1 MKTLILAGGYGT
13 RLSEETGIRPK
24 PMVEIGNKPI
34 LWHIMKIYSHYGFN
48 DFVILCGYKS
58 FMIKEYFAHY
68 FLHQADVTFDLA
80 TNSMQIH
87 HNPAEPWK
95 VTLLD
100 TGLDTMTGG
109 RVLRA
114 KPYLE
119 PGEPF
124 MLTYG
129 DGVSD
134 IDIHALLQFHKSHGH
149 AITMTSSQP
158 EGRFGALDIHEG
170 GQVSHFVEK
179 PKGDGAWIN
188 AGFFV
193 CEHAV
198 FDYLDEGDNTVFE
211 RAPLERL
218 ANRGELFTYKHHG
231 FWRPM
236 DTLRDK
242 RTLDEMWTQG
252 QAKWKVWADN
262 PSVVN
267 GRSTV
272 TSPTQNGH

>member
-158 EGRFGALDIHEG
+158 EGRFGAEVF
-170 GQVSHFVEK
+170 Q
-179 PKGDGAWIN
+179 
-188 AGFFV
+188 AGEV
-193 CEHAV
+193 
-198 FDYLDEGDNTVFE
+198 
-211 RAPLERL
+211 
-218 ANRGELFTYKHHG
+218 
-231 FWRPM
+231 
-236 DTLRDK
+236 RD
-242 RTLDEMWTQG
+242 D
-252 QAKWKVWADN
+252 
-262 PSVVN
+262 VVN
-267 GRSTV
+267 DVLLGQRL
-272 TSPTQNGH
+272 

>member
-1 MKTLILAGGYGT
+1 MKTLILAGGFGS
-13 RLSEETGIRPK
+13 RLSEETGLRPK
-24 PMVEIGNKPI
+24 PMVEIGGRPI
-34 LWHIMKIYSHYGFN
+34 LWHIMKIYSHHGFN
-48 DFVILCGYKS
+48 DFIILCGYKGHV
-58 FMIKEYFAHY
+58 IKEYFANY
-68 FLHQADVTFDLA
+68 FLHHSDLTIDLA
-80 TNSMQIH
+80 KNQMQVH
-87 HNPAEPWK
+87 HNPSEPWK

-119 PGEPF
+119 PDEPF

-134 IDIHALLQFHKSHGH
+134 IDIGKLIRFHEQHGG

-158 EGRFGALDIHEG
+158 EGRFGALDIQQG
-170 GQVSHFVEK
+170 GQVGKFVEK

-193 CEHAV
+193 CEHKV
-198 FDYLDEGDNTVFE
+198 LDYITEGDSTVFE
-211 RAPLERL
+211 RQPLENL
-218 ANRGELFTYKHHG
+218 ANDGELFTYQHQG

-242 RTLDEMWTQG
+242 RTLDELWTRG
-252 QAKWKVWADN
+252 EAKWKTW
-262 PSVVN
+262 P
-267 GRSTV
+267 
-272 TSPTQNGH
+272 

>member
-1 MKTLILAGGYGT
+1 MKTLILAGGYGS
-13 RLSEETGIRPK
+13 RLSEETDLRPK
-24 PMVEIGNKPI
+24 PMVEIGGRPI

-48 DFVILCGYKS
+48 DFVILCGYKGHV
-58 FMIKEYFAHY
+58 IKEYFANY
-68 FLHQADVTFDLA
+68 FLHHSDLTIDLA
-80 TNSMQIH
+80 KNQMQVH
-87 HNPAEPWK
+87 HNPSEPWK

-134 IDIHALLQFHKSHGH
+134 INIRELIRFHEQHGG

-158 EGRFGALDIHEG
+158 EGRFGALDIQQG
-170 GQVSHFVEK
+170 GQVGKFVEK

-193 CEHAV
+193 CQHKV
-198 FDYLDEGDNTVFE
+198 FDYITEGDSTVFE
-211 RAPLERL
+211 RQPLENL
-218 ANRGELFTYKHHG
+218 ANDGELFTYQHQG

-242 RTLDEMWTQG
+242 RTLDELWARG
-252 QAKWKVWADN
+252 EAKWKTW
-262 PSVVN
+262 S
-267 GRSTV
+267 
-272 TSPTQNGH
+272 